1 VTAWWGEGDEKIFVD
16 GESFPSWFGTG
27 SEDYYGY
34 AWSDPKPFQHA
45 YHNQTLCDGPGTKGR
60 TSVNRFHIL
69 DSIPFTTS
77 FKFDMEF
84 WHWTPKIDVPH
95 AATSYWYAR
104 PGSTDDFKEPGV
116 LTVQSVPA
124 PPAPYRIKGG
134 LEGENLRIAQKS
146 GDFEAGPQDMAAFGD
161 GEWSGASHLW
171 VRPAKEGEWVDLE
184 LPVPAE
190 GRYHVVVYLTKA
202 RDYGIVRF
210 SVNGQHL
217 GQPIDCFHPDSVVST
232 GAIDL
237 GTVHLP
243 KGTATLRGEVVGTNS
258 KSDGLRY
265 MWGLDAVVLKSMSG
279 TKPPR
284 RKL

>member
-1 VTAWWGEGDEKIFVD
+1 MALQRLDVLRPERQGRVRRRYAEPHQSASPPGGAKGTRRFYVD

-34 AWSDPKPFQHA
+34 AWSDPKPFQHP
-45 YHNQTLCDGPGTKGR
+45 YHNQTLCDGPGNRGR

-69 DSIPFTTS
+69 DAIPFTTS

-104 PGSTDDFKEPGV
+104 PGATDDFKEPDV
-116 LTVQSVPA
+116 LAVQTVPA
-124 PPAPYRIKGG
+124 PPNPFRINGS
-134 LEGENLRIAQKS
+134 LEGEHLRIAQKS
-146 GDFEAGPQDMAAFGD
+146 GAFDAGPQDMAAFGD

-171 VRPAKEGEWVDLE
+171 VRPTKAGEWVDLE
-184 LPVPAE
+184 MPVPVE

-210 SVNGQHL
+210 SVNGQA
-217 GQPIDCFHPDSVVST
+217 PRSVDRLLSCRQ
-232 GAIDL
+232 
-237 GTVHLP
+237 
-243 KGTATLRGEVVGTNS
+243 RGEH
-258 KSDGLRY
+258 
-265 MWGLDAVVLKSMSG
+265 
-279 TKPPR
+279 R
-284 RKL
+284 RD